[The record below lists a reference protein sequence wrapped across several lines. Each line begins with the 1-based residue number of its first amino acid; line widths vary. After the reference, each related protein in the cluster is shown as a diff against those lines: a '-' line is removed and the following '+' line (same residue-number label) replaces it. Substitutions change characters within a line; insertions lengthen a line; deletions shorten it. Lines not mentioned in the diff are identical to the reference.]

1 MYKLL
6 LTDILIM
13 MIINRNAFA
22 SVSHPSLV
30 MPLGGVE
37 HHPCHRQ
44 HFCLSEITV
53 RLHLC
58 VKLYS
63 LITVQRRWLARWM
76 MIGFFLG
83 RLSKIGQYI

>member
-1 MYKLL
+1 MM
-6 LTDILIM
+6 M

-37 HHPCHRQ
+37 HQILDPRQ
-44 HFCLSEITV
+44 HFCLSKITV

-63 LITVQRRWLARWM
+63 LITE
-76 MIGFFLG
+76 
-83 RLSKIGQYI
+83 